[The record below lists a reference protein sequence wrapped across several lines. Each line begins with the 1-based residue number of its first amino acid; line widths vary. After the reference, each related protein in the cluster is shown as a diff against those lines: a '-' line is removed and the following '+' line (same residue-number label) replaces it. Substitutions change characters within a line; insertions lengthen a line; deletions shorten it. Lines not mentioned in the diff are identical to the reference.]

1 MNLQLSNYEIA
12 SHYIGIY
19 QEQLLL
25 KSSFPFNLFTNIEL
39 KNEKKLWRQHQKREI
54 TFLKS
59 RQK

>member
-1 MNLQLSNYEIA
+1 VNLQLSNYEIT

-39 KNEKKLWRQHQKREI
+39 KNEKKCKNVS
-54 TFLKS
+54 FG
-59 RQK
+59 